1 MATSEDLLVKIHAK
15 NVLSHKY
22 FLKMKKCS
30 IIMITIIMILIII
43 IIIIIID
50 LQTTEF
56 DKNWFKQP
64 ISF

>member
-43 IIIIIID
+43 IIIIID

-64 ISF
+64 MSF

>member
-1 MATSEDLLVKIHAK
+1 
-15 NVLSHKY
+15 
-22 FLKMKKCS
+22 MKKYS
-30 IIMITIIMILIII
+30 IIMITIIMILIIII